1 MENSTNYAINFISSI
16 DNDEEHVMHS
26 KSDNMEIM
34 MNDEA
39 GIIKE
44 RFDSLENRYQ
54 ENMESL
60 KSTGFVFNYAHLLYI
75 K

>member
-1 MENSTNYAINFISSI
+1 
-16 DNDEEHVMHS
+16 
-26 KSDNMEIM
+26 MEIM